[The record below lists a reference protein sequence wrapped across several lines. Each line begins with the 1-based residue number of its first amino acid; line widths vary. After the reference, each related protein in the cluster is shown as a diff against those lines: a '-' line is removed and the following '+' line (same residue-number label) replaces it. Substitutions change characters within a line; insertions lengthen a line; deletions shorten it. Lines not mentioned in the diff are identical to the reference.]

1 MKNTPLFRRW
11 LMAVAVSLAFAAP
24 GWASI
29 GPCPAA
35 PPVAPADALTAY
47 QPPDPTTGCSV
58 GNIQF
63 SNFVVG
69 TDAGATINGLLLGA
83 NTVPVP
89 DPTNILLTASSFPA
103 GIELSSNPANAPK
116 GTGFCGAS
124 SGSSGLCIQG
134 ANQSLASSVT
144 YQMVA
149 TSGMISIINILASVD
164 VHASGSGSTL
174 GASSLVF
181 LEACPG
187 VLVFTQACAGYQVLQ
202 VGLFNAKFQ
211 NLVQGGSVSFGPTT
225 MVAVRETVY
234 MYTHNGTGSF
244 ADVDFF
250 DTFTPEPATLGMVGF
265 ALAGLGALRFRKRK
279 V

>member
-1 MKNTPLFRRW
+1 MANISTFRRW
-11 LMAVAVSLAFAAP
+11 LMVAVPLAFAAP
-24 GWASI
+24 AWASI
-29 GPCPAA
+29 GACPAGPA
-35 PPVAPADALTAY
+35 TAPADALTAY
-47 QPPDPTTGCSV
+47 QPPSSSSGCFV

-69 TDAGATINGLLLGA
+69 TDAGDTINGLVLGA
-83 NTVPVP
+83 NTVAVP
-89 DPTNILLTASSFPA
+89 GTDAILLTAATEGAS
-103 GIELSSNPANAPK
+103 IELSPNPANAPK

-124 SGSSGLCIQG
+124 SGSSGWCIQG
-134 ANQSLASSVT
+134 ANQNLASDVT

-149 TSGMISIINILASVD
+149 TSGTISIINILASVD

-181 LEACPG
+181 LEVCPG
-187 VLVFTQACAGYQVLQ
+187 VVVFAQGCAGYQVLQ

-211 NLVQGGSVSFGPTT
+211 NLVEGGSVSFSPTT
-225 MVAVRETVY
+225 QAAVRETVY
-234 MYTHNGTGSF
+234 MFTHNGTGSF
-244 ADVDFF
+244 ADIDFF
-250 DTFTPEPATLGMVGF
+250 DTFTPEPATFGLVGF